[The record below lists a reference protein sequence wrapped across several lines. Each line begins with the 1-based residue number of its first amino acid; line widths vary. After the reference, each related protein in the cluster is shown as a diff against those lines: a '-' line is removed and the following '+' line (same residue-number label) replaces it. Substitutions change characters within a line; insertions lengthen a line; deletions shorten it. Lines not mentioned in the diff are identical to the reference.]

1 MISKC
6 CFIIPPSP
14 TTLLTSSTK
23 YIYNDVVVNIMHTQ
37 TTGMKILVTQEFDD
51 VYVEYAFSVVGNMS
65 EGVQAE
71 NEETKFLEH
80 AYT

>member
-1 MISKC
+1 
-6 CFIIPPSP
+6 
-14 TTLLTSSTK
+14 
-23 YIYNDVVVNIMHTQ
+23 MHTQ

-51 VYVEYAFSVVGNMS
+51 VYVEYAFSAVGNMS